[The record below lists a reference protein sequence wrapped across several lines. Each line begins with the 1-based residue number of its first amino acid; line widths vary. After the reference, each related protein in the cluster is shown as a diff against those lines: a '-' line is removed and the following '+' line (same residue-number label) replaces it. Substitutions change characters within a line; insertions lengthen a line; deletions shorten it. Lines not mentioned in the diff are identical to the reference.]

1 MKIKIFCYFFIR
13 KSKEK
18 RKLPRNEK
26 TTSTDQNK
34 TLLAI
39 ALAEV
44 GFVYRS
50 SAEVGFVYRSSA
62 EVGFVYRSNAEGGG
76 TVELCNG
83 VTVELFNCV
92 TV

>member
-34 TLLAI
+34 TLPAT
-39 ALAEV
+39 ALAEA
-44 GFVYRS
+44 GCAYRS
-50 SAEVGFVYRSSA
+50 NA

-76 TVELCNG
+76 TV
-83 VTVELFNCV
+83 
-92 TV
+92 

>member
-18 RKLPRNEK
+18 RKLPQNEK

-34 TLLAI
+34 TLPAT
-39 ALAEV
+39 ALAEA
-44 GFVYRS
+44 GC
-50 SAEVGFVYRSSA
+50 AYRSSA
-62 EVGFVYRSNAEGGG
+62 EVGFVYRSNAEVGV

-83 VTVELFNCV
+83 GTV
-92 TV
+92 